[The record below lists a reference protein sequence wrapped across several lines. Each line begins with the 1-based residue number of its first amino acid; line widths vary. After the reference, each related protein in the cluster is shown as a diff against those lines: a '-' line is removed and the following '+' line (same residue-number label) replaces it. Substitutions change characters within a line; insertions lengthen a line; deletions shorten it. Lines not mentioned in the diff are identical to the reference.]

1 MSMKRYNFLL
11 AIVVIALAVSA
22 CVKDIDVPSGNGEDM
37 FEVAFNLEVEPV
49 TYTMTRA
56 ENINADETDE
66 FIDRID
72 MYEFDKAG
80 DMLRHEVWKDP
91 DGLELTTV
99 NPKSYDSNGNKHTWV
114 FVANLDEDS
123 AEYLA
128 GLNADEMG
136 EMPTGII
143 PLEAGNFRLHKPVM
157 CGCNYSNFTK
167 NETKTV
173 TLYRYLTRIEI
184 SSITADFD
192 DDSLFDKDV
201 KINRIAIVNYPNAL
215 RLLDESA
222 ATVYG
227 NYQDVLGTG
236 FTIVIGKPAFG
247 NLMEINNDCNDW
259 ELNSSYF
266 EDDKGILEL
275 SEFGGKGKL
284 GYQYDYII
292 NNNRL
297 APKGELIIDATGDQ
311 LIASAHIFGTDEG
324 ILCSSTNSAITHRF
338 DVNKVFYTVP
348 VRRQVAS
355 QLYGDIKYQDDL
367 QKLVIEVEIDGTNYF
382 YIISLDNLIAG
393 MIYKV
398 GNINLKSIGS
408 EYSNKYE
415 KLADPLVSASTSMS
429 GVADWSE
436 TELSDMNVGYTV
448 DGYDIYGYE

>member
-11 AIVVIALAVSA
+11 AIVAIALAVSA
-22 CVKDIDVPSGNGEDM
+22 CVKDIDVPSGNGEDL

-49 TYTMTRA
+49 TYTMTKA

-91 DGLELTTV
+91 DGLDLTTV

-128 GLNADEMG
+128 GLNADEIG

-167 NETKTV
+167 NETKTA

-192 DDSLFDKDV
+192 DESLFDKDI

-215 RLLDESA
+215 RLLDKSA
-222 ATVYG
+222 TKVNG

-236 FTIVIGKPAFG
+236 YTKFIDPALG
-247 NLMEINNDCNDW
+247 NLLKMNNDCNNW
-259 ELNSSYF
+259 EMNSSYF
-266 EDDKGILEL
+266 DDDEGILDL
-275 SEFGGKGKL
+275 TEFGGKGKL
-284 GYQYDYII
+284 SYQYDYII

-297 APKGELIIDATGDQ
+297 APKGELIIDAAGDQ
-311 LIASAHIFGTDEG
+311 LTASLHEFSENEG
-324 ILCSSTNSAITHRF
+324 VLCSSSIAGLNHSLE
-338 DVNKVFYTVP
+338 VNKVFYTVP
-348 VRRQVAS
+348 VARNS
-355 QLYGDIKYQDDL
+355 HSNLFGDIKYQDDT
-367 QKLVIEVEIDGTNYF
+367 QKLVIEVTIDDIPYF
-382 YIISLDNLIAG
+382 YIISLYELNAG
-393 MIYKV
+393 MIYKI

-415 KLADPLVSASTSMS
+415 QKYEVKGAVTEI
-429 GVADWSE
+429 ADWSE
-436 TELSDMNVGYTV
+436 TELAEMNVGYTV

>member
-1 MSMKRYNFLL
+1 MSMKRYNYLL
-11 AIVVIALAVSA
+11 AIVAIALAVSA
-22 CVKDIDVPSGNGEDM
+22 CVKDIDVSSGNSEEL
-37 FEVAFNLEVEPV
+37 FEVGFNLRVEPV
-49 TYTMTRA
+49 AYTMTKA
-56 ENINADETDE
+56 ENINADEPDD

-91 DGLELTTV
+91 GGLDLTTV

-128 GLNADEMG
+128 GLNADEIG

-192 DDSLFDKDV
+192 DESLFDKDV

-215 RLLDESA
+215 RLLDKSA
-222 ATVYG
+222 TKVNG

-236 FTIVIGKPAFG
+236 YTKFIDPALG
-247 NLMEINNDCNDW
+247 NLLKMNNDCNNW
-259 ELNSSYF
+259 EMNSSYF
-266 EDDKGILEL
+266 DDDEGILDL
-275 SEFGGKGKL
+275 TEFGGKGKL
-284 GYQYDYII
+284 SYQYDYII

-297 APKGELIIDATGDQ
+297 APKGELIIDAAGDQ
-311 LIASAHIFGTDEG
+311 LTASLHEFSENEGVLSSSSIAGLNHSLE
-324 ILCSSTNSAITHRF
+324 
-338 DVNKVFYTVP
+338 VNKVFYTVP
-348 VRRQVAS
+348 VARNS
-355 QLYGDIKYQDDL
+355 HSNLFGDIKYQDDT
-367 QKLVIEVEIDGTNYF
+367 QKLVIEVTIDDIPYF
-382 YIISLDNLIAG
+382 YIISLYELNAG
-393 MIYKV
+393 MIYKI

-415 KLADPLVSASTSMS
+415 QKYEVKGAVTEI
-429 GVADWSE
+429 ADWSE
-436 TELSDMNVGYTV
+436 TELAEMNVGYTV
-448 DGYDIYGYE
+448 DGYDIYGYA

>member
-1 MSMKRYNFLL
+1 MSMKRYSFLL
-11 AIVVIALAVSA
+11 AIAAIALAVSA
-22 CVKDIDVPSGNGEDM
+22 CVKDIDLSSGNSQEL
-37 FEVAFNLEVEPV
+37 FEVGFNLCVEPV

-56 ENINADETDE
+56 EEINADETDD

-91 DGLELTTV
+91 DGLDLTTV

-128 GLNADEMG
+128 GLNADEIG

-192 DDSLFDKDV
+192 DESLFDKDV

-215 RLLDESA
+215 RLLDKSA
-222 ATVYG
+222 TKVNG

-236 FTIVIGKPAFG
+236 YTKFTDPALG
-247 NLMEINNDCNDW
+247 NLLKMNNDCNNW
-259 ELNSSYF
+259 EMNSSYF
-266 EDDKGILEL
+266 DDDEGILDL
-275 SEFGGKGKL
+275 TEFGGKGKL
-284 GYQYDYII
+284 SYQYDYII

-297 APKGELIIDATGDQ
+297 APKGELIIDAEDDQ
-311 LIASAHIFGTDEG
+311 LTASVHEFSENEG
-324 ILCSSTNSAITHRF
+324 VLCSSSIAGLNHSLE
-338 DVNKVFYTVP
+338 VNKVFYTVP
-348 VRRQVAS
+348 VARNS
-355 QLYGDIKYQDDL
+355 HSNLFGDIKYQDDT
-367 QKLVIEVEIDGTNYF
+367 QKLVIEVTIDDIPYF
-382 YIISLDNLIAG
+382 YIISLYELNAG
-393 MIYKV
+393 MIYKI

-415 KLADPLVSASTSMS
+415 QKYEVKGAVTEI
-429 GVADWSE
+429 ADWSE
-436 TELSDMNVGYTV
+436 TELAEMNIGYTV

>member
-1 MSMKRYNFLL
+1 MKRYSFLL
-11 AIVVIALAVSA
+11 AIAAIALAVSA
-22 CVKDIDVPSGNGEDM
+22 CVKDIDLSSGNSQEL
-37 FEVAFNLEVEPV
+37 FEVGFNLCVEPV

-56 ENINADETDE
+56 EDINADETDD

-91 DGLELTTV
+91 DGLDLTTI

-128 GLNADEMG
+128 GLNADEIG

-192 DDSLFDKDV
+192 DESLFDKDV

-215 RLLDESA
+215 RLLDKSA
-222 ATVYG
+222 TKVNG

-236 FTIVIGKPAFG
+236 YTKFTDPALG
-247 NLMEINNDCNDW
+247 NLLKMNNDCNNW
-259 ELNSSYF
+259 EMNSSYF
-266 EDDKGILEL
+266 DDDEGILDL
-275 SEFGGKGKL
+275 TEFGGKGKL
-284 GYQYDYII
+284 SYQYDYII

-297 APKGELIIDATGDQ
+297 APKGELIIDAEDDQ
-311 LIASAHIFGTDEG
+311 LTASVHEFSENEG
-324 ILCSSTNSAITHRF
+324 VLCSSSIAGLNHSLE
-338 DVNKVFYTVP
+338 VNKVFYTVP
-348 VRRQVAS
+348 VARNS
-355 QLYGDIKYQDDL
+355 HSNLFGDIKYQDDT
-367 QKLVIEVEIDGTNYF
+367 QKLVIEVTIDDIPYF
-382 YIISLDNLIAG
+382 YIISLYELNAG
-393 MIYKV
+393 MIYKI
-398 GNINLKSIGS
+398 GNINLKSVGS

-415 KLADPLVSASTSMS
+415 QKYEVKGAVTEI
-429 GVADWSE
+429 ADWSE
-436 TELSDMNVGYTV
+436 TELAEMNVGYTV
-448 DGYDIYGYE
+448 DGYDI

>member
-11 AIVVIALAVSA
+11 AIVAIALAVSA

-66 FIDRID
+66 FIARID

-80 DMLRHEVWKDP
+80 DKLRHEVWKDP
-91 DGLELTTV
+91 DGLDLTTV

-128 GLNADEMG
+128 GLNADEIG

-192 DDSLFDKDV
+192 DESLFDKDV
-201 KINRIAIVNYPNAL
+201 KLKRIAIINYPNAL

-222 ATVYG
+222 TKVNG

-236 FTIVIGKPAFG
+236 YTKFIDPALG
-247 NLMEINNDCNDW
+247 NLLKMNNDCNNW
-259 ELNSSYF
+259 EMNSSYF
-266 EDDKGILEL
+266 DDDEGILDL
-275 SEFGGKGKL
+275 TEFGGKGKL
-284 GYQYDYII
+284 SYQYDYII
-292 NNNRL
+292 NYNRL
-297 APKGELIIDATGDQ
+297 APKGELIIDAAGDQ
-311 LIASAHIFGTDEG
+311 LTASLHEFSENEG
-324 ILCSSTNSAITHRF
+324 VLCSSSIAGLNHSLE
-338 DVNKVFYTVP
+338 VNKVFYTVP
-348 VRRQVAS
+348 VARNS
-355 QLYGDIKYQDDL
+355 HSNLFGDIKYQDDT
-367 QKLVIEVEIDGTNYF
+367 QKLVIEVTIDDIPYF
-382 YIISLDNLIAG
+382 YIISLYELNAG
-393 MIYKV
+393 MIYKI

-415 KLADPLVSASTSMS
+415 QKYEVKGAVTEI
-429 GVADWSE
+429 ADWSE
-436 TELSDMNVGYTV
+436 TELAEMNVGYTV

>member
-1 MSMKRYNFLL
+1 MSMKRYNYLL
-11 AIVVIALAVSA
+11 AIVAIALAVSA

-91 DGLELTTV
+91 DGLDLTTV

-128 GLNADEMG
+128 GLNADEIG

-192 DDSLFDKDV
+192 DESLFDKDI

-215 RLLDESA
+215 RLLDKSA
-222 ATVYG
+222 TKVNG

-236 FTIVIGKPAFG
+236 YTKFIDPALG
-247 NLMEINNDCNDW
+247 NLLKMNNDCNNW
-259 ELNSSYF
+259 EMNSSYF
-266 EDDKGILEL
+266 DDDEGILDL
-275 SEFGGKGKL
+275 TEFGGKGKL
-284 GYQYDYII
+284 SYQYDYII

-297 APKGELIIDATGDQ
+297 APKGELIIDAAGDQ
-311 LIASAHIFGTDEG
+311 LTASLHEFSENEG
-324 ILCSSTNSAITHRF
+324 VLCSSSIAGLNHSLE
-338 DVNKVFYTVP
+338 VNKVFYTVP
-348 VRRQVAS
+348 VARNS
-355 QLYGDIKYQDDL
+355 HSNLFGDIKYQDDT
-367 QKLVIEVEIDGTNYF
+367 QKLVIEVTIDDIPYF
-382 YIISLDNLIAG
+382 YIISLYELNAG
-393 MIYKV
+393 MIYKI

-415 KLADPLVSASTSMS
+415 QKYEVKGAVTEI
-429 GVADWSE
+429 ADWSE
-436 TELSDMNVGYTV
+436 TELAEMNVGYTV

>member
-1 MSMKRYNFLL
+1 MKRYSFLL
-11 AIVVIALAVSA
+11 AIAAIALAVSA
-22 CVKDIDVPSGNGEDM
+22 CVKDIDLSSGNSQEL
-37 FEVAFNLEVEPV
+37 FEVGFNLCVEPV

-56 ENINADETDE
+56 EDINADETDD

-91 DGLELTTV
+91 DGLDLTTV

-128 GLNADEMG
+128 GLNADEIG

-192 DDSLFDKDV
+192 DESLFDKDV

-215 RLLDESA
+215 RLLDKSA
-222 ATVYG
+222 TKVNG

-236 FTIVIGKPAFG
+236 YTKFTDPALG
-247 NLMEINNDCNDW
+247 NLLKMNNDCNNW
-259 ELNSSYF
+259 EMNSSYF
-266 EDDKGILEL
+266 DDDEGILDL
-275 SEFGGKGKL
+275 TEFGGKGKL
-284 GYQYDYII
+284 SYQYDYII

-297 APKGELIIDATGDQ
+297 APKGELIIDAEDDQ
-311 LIASAHIFGTDEG
+311 LTASVHEFSENEG
-324 ILCSSTNSAITHRF
+324 VLCSSSIAGLNHSLE
-338 DVNKVFYTVP
+338 VNKVFYTVP
-348 VRRQVAS
+348 VARNS
-355 QLYGDIKYQDDL
+355 HSNLFGDIKYQDDT
-367 QKLVIEVEIDGTNYF
+367 QKLVIEVTIDDIPYF
-382 YIISLDNLIAG
+382 YIISLYELNAG
-393 MIYKV
+393 MIYKI

-415 KLADPLVSASTSMS
+415 QKYEVKGAVTEI
-429 GVADWSE
+429 ADWSE
-436 TELSDMNVGYTV
+436 TELAKMNVGYTV

>member
-1 MSMKRYNFLL
+1 MSMKRYNYLL
-11 AIVVIALAVSA
+11 AIVAIALAVSA
-22 CVKDIDVPSGNGEDM
+22 CVKDIDVSSGNGEDM

-91 DGLELTTV
+91 DGLDLTTV

-128 GLNADEMG
+128 GLNADEIG

-192 DDSLFDKDV
+192 DESLFDKDV
-201 KINRIAIVNYPNAL
+201 KINRIAIINYPNAL

-222 ATVYG
+222 TTVNG

-236 FTIVIGKPAFG
+236 YTKFIDPALG
-247 NLMEINNDCNDW
+247 NLLKMNNDCNNW
-259 ELNSSYF
+259 EMNSSYF
-266 EDDKGILEL
+266 DDDEGILDL
-275 SEFGGKGKL
+275 TEFGGKGKL
-284 GYQYDYII
+284 SYQYDYII

-297 APKGELIIDATGDQ
+297 APKGELIIDAAGDQ
-311 LIASAHIFGTDEG
+311 LTASLHEFSENEGVLSSSSIAGLNHSLE
-324 ILCSSTNSAITHRF
+324 
-338 DVNKVFYTVP
+338 VNKVFYTVP
-348 VRRQVAS
+348 VARNS
-355 QLYGDIKYQDDL
+355 HSNLFGDIKYQDDT
-367 QKLVIEVEIDGTNYF
+367 QKLVIEVTIDDIPYF
-382 YIISLDNLIAG
+382 YIISLYELNAG
-393 MIYKV
+393 MIYKI

-415 KLADPLVSASTSMS
+415 QKYEVKGAVTEI
-429 GVADWSE
+429 ADWSE
-436 TELSDMNVGYTV
+436 TELAEMNVGYTV

>member
-1 MSMKRYNFLL
+1 MSMKRYNYLL
-11 AIVVIALAVSA
+11 AIVAIALAVSA
-22 CVKDIDVPSGNGEDM
+22 CVKDIDVSSGNSEEL
-37 FEVAFNLEVEPV
+37 FEVGFNLRVEPV
-49 TYTMTRA
+49 AYTMTKA
-56 ENINADETDE
+56 ENINADEPDD

-91 DGLELTTV
+91 GGLDLTTV

-128 GLNADEMG
+128 GLNADEIG

-192 DDSLFDKDV
+192 DESLFDKDV

-215 RLLDESA
+215 RLLDKSA
-222 ATVYG
+222 TKVNG

-236 FTIVIGKPAFG
+236 YTKFIDPALG
-247 NLMEINNDCNDW
+247 NLLKMNNDCNNW
-259 ELNSSYF
+259 EMNSSYF
-266 EDDKGILEL
+266 DDDEGILDL
-275 SEFGGKGKL
+275 TEFGGKGKL
-284 GYQYDYII
+284 SYQYDYII

-297 APKGELIIDATGDQ
+297 APKGELIIDAAGDQ
-311 LIASAHIFGTDEG
+311 LTASLHEFSENEGVLSSSSIAGLNHSLE
-324 ILCSSTNSAITHRF
+324 
-338 DVNKVFYTVP
+338 VNKVFYTVP
-348 VRRQVAS
+348 VARNS
-355 QLYGDIKYQDDL
+355 HSNLFGDIKYQDDT
-367 QKLVIEVEIDGTNYF
+367 QKLVIEVTIDDIPYF
-382 YIISLDNLIAG
+382 YIISLYELNAG
-393 MIYKV
+393 MIYKI

-415 KLADPLVSASTSMS
+415 QKYEVKGAVTEI
-429 GVADWSE
+429 ADWSE
-436 TELSDMNVGYTV
+436 TELAEMNVGYTV

>member
-1 MSMKRYNFLL
+1 MSMKRYSFLL
-11 AIVVIALAVSA
+11 AIAAIALAVSA
-22 CVKDIDVPSGNGEDM
+22 CVKDIDLSSGNSQEL
-37 FEVAFNLEVEPV
+37 FEVGFNLCVEPV

-56 ENINADETDE
+56 EDINADETDD

-91 DGLELTTV
+91 DGLDLTTV

-128 GLNADEMG
+128 GLNADEIG

-192 DDSLFDKDV
+192 DESLFDKDV

-215 RLLDESA
+215 RLLDKSA
-222 ATVYG
+222 TKVNG

-236 FTIVIGKPAFG
+236 YTKFTDPALG
-247 NLMEINNDCNDW
+247 NLLKMNNDCNNW
-259 ELNSSYF
+259 EMNSSYF
-266 EDDKGILEL
+266 DDDEGILDL
-275 SEFGGKGKL
+275 TEFGGKGKL
-284 GYQYDYII
+284 SYQYDYII

-297 APKGELIIDATGDQ
+297 APKGELIIDAEDDQ
-311 LIASAHIFGTDEG
+311 LTASVHEFSENEG
-324 ILCSSTNSAITHRF
+324 VLCSSSIAGLNHSLE
-338 DVNKVFYTVP
+338 VNKVFYTVP
-348 VRRQVAS
+348 VARNS
-355 QLYGDIKYQDDL
+355 HSNLFGDIKYQDDT
-367 QKLVIEVEIDGTNYF
+367 QKLVIEVTIDDIPYF
-382 YIISLDNLIAG
+382 YIISLYELNAG
-393 MIYKV
+393 MIYKI
-398 GNINLKSIGS
+398 GNINLKSIGA

-415 KLADPLVSASTSMS
+415 QKIEVKGAVTEI
-429 GVADWSE
+429 ADWSE
-436 TELSDMNVGYTV
+436 TELAEMNVGYTV

>member
-1 MSMKRYNFLL
+1 MKRYSFLL
-11 AIVVIALAVSA
+11 AIAAIALAISA
-22 CVKDIDVPSGNGEDM
+22 CVKDIDLSSGNSQEL
-37 FEVAFNLEVEPV
+37 FEVGFNLRVEPV
-49 TYTMTRA
+49 AYTMTKA
-56 ENINADETDE
+56 ENINDDEPDD

-91 DGLELTTV
+91 DGLDLTTV

-128 GLNADEMG
+128 GLNADEIG

-192 DDSLFDKDV
+192 DESLFDKDV
-201 KINRIAIVNYPNAL
+201 KINRISIVNYPNAL
-215 RLLDESA
+215 RLLDKSA
-222 ATVYG
+222 TKVNG

-236 FTIVIGKPAFG
+236 YTKFIDPALG
-247 NLMEINNDCNDW
+247 NLLKMNNDCNNW
-259 ELNSSYF
+259 EMNSSYF
-266 EDDKGILEL
+266 DDDEGILDL
-275 SEFGGKGKL
+275 TEFGGKGKL
-284 GYQYDYII
+284 SYQYDYII

-297 APKGELIIDATGDQ
+297 APKGELIIDAAGDQ
-311 LIASAHIFGTDEG
+311 LTASLHEFSENEG
-324 ILCSSTNSAITHRF
+324 VLCSSSIAGLNHSLE
-338 DVNKVFYTVP
+338 VNKVFYTVP
-348 VRRQVAS
+348 VARNS
-355 QLYGDIKYQDDL
+355 HSNLFGDIKYQDDT
-367 QKLVIEVEIDGTNYF
+367 QKLVIEVTIDDIPYF
-382 YIISLDNLIAG
+382 YIISLYELNAG
-393 MIYKV
+393 MIYKI

-415 KLADPLVSASTSMS
+415 QKYEVKGAVTEI
-429 GVADWSE
+429 ADWSE
-436 TELSDMNVGYTV
+436 TELAEMNVGYTV

>member
-1 MSMKRYNFLL
+1 MSMKRYSFLL
-11 AIVVIALAVSA
+11 AIAAIALAVSA
-22 CVKDIDVPSGNGEDM
+22 CVKDIDLSSGNSQEL
-37 FEVAFNLEVEPV
+37 FEVGFNLCVEPV

-56 ENINADETDE
+56 EDINADETDD

-80 DMLRHEVWKDP
+80 DMLRHDVWKDP
-91 DGLELTTV
+91 DGLDLTTV

-128 GLNADEMG
+128 GLNADEIG

-192 DDSLFDKDV
+192 DESLFDKDV

-215 RLLDESA
+215 RLLDKSA
-222 ATVYG
+222 TKVNG

-236 FTIVIGKPAFG
+236 YTKFTDPALG
-247 NLMEINNDCNDW
+247 NLLKMNNDCNNW
-259 ELNSSYF
+259 EMNSSYF
-266 EDDKGILEL
+266 DDDEGILDL
-275 SEFGGKGKL
+275 TEFGGKGKL
-284 GYQYDYII
+284 SYQYDYII

-297 APKGELIIDATGDQ
+297 APKGELIIDAEDDQ
-311 LIASAHIFGTDEG
+311 LTASVHEFSENEG
-324 ILCSSTNSAITHRF
+324 VLCSSSIAGLNHSLE
-338 DVNKVFYTVP
+338 VNKVFYTVP
-348 VRRQVAS
+348 VARNS
-355 QLYGDIKYQDDL
+355 HSNLFGDIKYQDDT
-367 QKLVIEVEIDGTNYF
+367 QKLVIEVTIDDIPYF
-382 YIISLDNLIAG
+382 YIISLYELNAG
-393 MIYKV
+393 MIYKI

-415 KLADPLVSASTSMS
+415 QKYEVKGAVTEI
-429 GVADWSE
+429 ADWSE
-436 TELSDMNVGYTV
+436 TELAKMNVGYTV

>member
-1 MSMKRYNFLL
+1 MSMKRYNYLL
-11 AIVVIALAVSA
+11 AIVAIALAVSA

-49 TYTMTRA
+49 TYSMTRA
-56 ENINADETDE
+56 ENINTDETDE

-91 DGLELTTV
+91 DGLDLTTV

-128 GLNADEMG
+128 GLNADEIG

-192 DDSLFDKDV
+192 DESLFDKDI

-215 RLLDESA
+215 RLLDKSA
-222 ATVYG
+222 TKVNG

-236 FTIVIGKPAFG
+236 YTKFIDPALG
-247 NLMEINNDCNDW
+247 NLLKMNNDCNNW
-259 ELNSSYF
+259 EMNSSYF
-266 EDDKGILEL
+266 DDDEGILDL
-275 SEFGGKGKL
+275 TEFGGKGKL
-284 GYQYDYII
+284 SYQYDYII

-297 APKGELIIDATGDQ
+297 APKGELIIDAAGDQ
-311 LIASAHIFGTDEG
+311 LTASLHEFSENEG
-324 ILCSSTNSAITHRF
+324 VLCSSSIAGLNHSLE
-338 DVNKVFYTVP
+338 VNKVFYTVP
-348 VRRQVAS
+348 VARNS
-355 QLYGDIKYQDDL
+355 HSNLFGDIKYQDDT
-367 QKLVIEVEIDGTNYF
+367 QKLVIEVTIDDIPYF
-382 YIISLDNLIAG
+382 YIISLYELNAG
-393 MIYKV
+393 MIYKI

-415 KLADPLVSASTSMS
+415 QKYEVKGAVTEI
-429 GVADWSE
+429 ADWSE
-436 TELSDMNVGYTV
+436 TELAEMNVGYTV
-448 DGYDIYGYE
+448 DGYDISGYE

>member
-1 MSMKRYNFLL
+1 MKRYSFLL
-11 AIVVIALAVSA
+11 AIAAIALAVSA
-22 CVKDIDVPSGNGEDM
+22 CVKDIDLSSGNSQEL
-37 FEVAFNLEVEPV
+37 FEVGFNLCVEPV

-56 ENINADETDE
+56 EEINADETDD

-91 DGLELTTV
+91 DGLDLTTV

-128 GLNADEMG
+128 GLNADEIG

-192 DDSLFDKDV
+192 DESLFDKDV

-215 RLLDESA
+215 RLLDKSA
-222 ATVYG
+222 TKVNG

-236 FTIVIGKPAFG
+236 YTKFTDPALG
-247 NLMEINNDCNDW
+247 NLLKMNNDCNNW
-259 ELNSSYF
+259 EMNSSYF
-266 EDDKGILEL
+266 DDDEGILDL
-275 SEFGGKGKL
+275 TEFGGKGKL
-284 GYQYDYII
+284 SYQYDYII

-297 APKGELIIDATGDQ
+297 APKGELIIDAEDDQ
-311 LIASAHIFGTDEG
+311 LTASVHEFSENEG
-324 ILCSSTNSAITHRF
+324 VLCSSSIAGLNHSLE
-338 DVNKVFYTVP
+338 VNKVFYTVP
-348 VRRQVAS
+348 VARNS
-355 QLYGDIKYQDDL
+355 HSNLFGDIKYQDDT
-367 QKLVIEVEIDGTNYF
+367 QKLVIEVTIDDIPYF
-382 YIISLDNLIAG
+382 YIISLYELNAG
-393 MIYKV
+393 MIYKI

-415 KLADPLVSASTSMS
+415 QKYEVKGAVTEI
-429 GVADWSE
+429 ADWSE
-436 TELSDMNVGYTV
+436 TELAEMNIGYTV

>member
-1 MSMKRYNFLL
+1 MKRYSFLL
-11 AIVVIALAVSA
+11 AIAAIALAVSA
-22 CVKDIDVPSGNGEDM
+22 CVKDIDLSSGNSQEL
-37 FEVAFNLEVEPV
+37 FEVGFNLCVEPV

-56 ENINADETDE
+56 EDINADETDD

-80 DMLRHEVWKDP
+80 DMLRHDVWKDP
-91 DGLELTTV
+91 DGLDLTTV

-128 GLNADEMG
+128 GLNADEIG

-192 DDSLFDKDV
+192 DESLFDKDV

-215 RLLDESA
+215 RLLDKSA
-222 ATVYG
+222 TKVNG

-236 FTIVIGKPAFG
+236 YTKFTDPALG
-247 NLMEINNDCNDW
+247 NLLKMNNDCNNW
-259 ELNSSYF
+259 EMNSSYF
-266 EDDKGILEL
+266 DDDEGILDL
-275 SEFGGKGKL
+275 TEFGGKGKL
-284 GYQYDYII
+284 SYQYDYII

-297 APKGELIIDATGDQ
+297 APKGELIIDAEDDQ
-311 LIASAHIFGTDEG
+311 LTASVHEFSENEG
-324 ILCSSTNSAITHRF
+324 VLCSSSIAGLNHSLE
-338 DVNKVFYTVP
+338 VNKVFYTVP
-348 VRRQVAS
+348 VARNS
-355 QLYGDIKYQDDL
+355 HSNLFGDIKYQDDT
-367 QKLVIEVEIDGTNYF
+367 QKLVIEVTIDDIPYF
-382 YIISLDNLIAG
+382 YIISLYELNAG
-393 MIYKV
+393 MIYKI

-415 KLADPLVSASTSMS
+415 QKYEVKGAVTEI
-429 GVADWSE
+429 ADWSE
-436 TELSDMNVGYTV
+436 TELAKMNVGYTV

>member
-1 MSMKRYNFLL
+1 MRRCVLLL
-11 AIVVIALAVSA
+11 AIAAIALAVSA
-22 CVKDIDVPSGNGEDM
+22 CVKDIDVPSGNSEEL
-37 FEVAFNLEVEPV
+37 FEVGFNLRVEPV

-72 MYEFDKAG
+72 MYEYDKAG
-80 DMLRHEVWKDP
+80 GLLRHEVWKDP
-91 DGLELTTV
+91 DGLDLTTV
-99 NPKSYDSNGNKHTWV
+99 NPKSYDSSYNKHIWV

-128 GLNADEMG
+128 GLDADEIG

-192 DDSLFDKDV
+192 DEALFDKDV
-201 KINRIAIVNYPNAL
+201 KVNRIAIINYPNAL

-222 ATVYG
+222 KNVYG

-236 FTIVIGKPAFG
+236 YTKFTDPALG
-247 NLMEINNDCNDW
+247 NLLEMNNDCNYW
-259 ELNSSYF
+259 EMPSSYF
-266 EDDKGILEL
+266 DDDEGILDL
-275 SEFGGKGKL
+275 TEFGGKGKL
-284 GYQYDYII
+284 SYKYDYII

-297 APKGELIIDATGDQ
+297 APKGEMIIDATGDQ
-311 LIASAHIFGTDEG
+311 LTASTHVFGSDEG
-324 ILCSSTNSAITHRF
+324 ILCSSLNANQSHR
-338 DVNKVFYTVP
+338 VNVDKVFYTVP
-348 VRRQVAS
+348 VSRYVRS
-355 QLYGDIKYQDDL
+355 DLYGDIKNQDDT
-367 QKLVIEVEIDGTNYF
+367 QKLVIEVDIDGFPYF
-382 YIISLDNLIAG
+382 YIISLYELNAG

-415 KLADPLVSASTSMS
+415 QKYEVKGAVTEI
-429 GVADWSE
+429 VDWSE
-436 TELSDMNVGYTV
+436 TELAEMNVGYTV
-448 DGYDIYGYE
+448 DRYDIYGYE

>member
-1 MSMKRYNFLL
+1 MSMKRYNYLL
-11 AIVVIALAVSA
+11 AIVAIALAVSA

-66 FIDRID
+66 FIARID

-80 DMLRHEVWKDP
+80 DKLRHEVWKDP
-91 DGLELTTV
+91 DGLDLTTV

-128 GLNADEMG
+128 GLNADEIG

-192 DDSLFDKDV
+192 DESLFDKDV
-201 KINRIAIVNYPNAL
+201 KLKRIAIINYPNAL

-222 ATVYG
+222 TKVNG

-236 FTIVIGKPAFG
+236 YTKFIDPALG
-247 NLMEINNDCNDW
+247 NLLKMNNDCNNW
-259 ELNSSYF
+259 EMNSSYF
-266 EDDKGILEL
+266 DDDEGILDL
-275 SEFGGKGKL
+275 TEFGGKGKL
-284 GYQYDYII
+284 SYQYDYII

-297 APKGELIIDATGDQ
+297 APKGELIIDAAGDQ
-311 LIASAHIFGTDEG
+311 LTASLHEFSENEG
-324 ILCSSTNSAITHRF
+324 VLCSSSIAGLNHSLE
-338 DVNKVFYTVP
+338 VNKVFYTVP
-348 VRRQVAS
+348 VARNS
-355 QLYGDIKYQDDL
+355 HSNLFGDIKYQDDT
-367 QKLVIEVEIDGTNYF
+367 QKLVIEVTIDDIPYF
-382 YIISLDNLIAG
+382 YIISLYELNAG
-393 MIYKV
+393 MIYKI

-415 KLADPLVSASTSMS
+415 QKYEVKGAVTEI
-429 GVADWSE
+429 ADWSE
-436 TELSDMNVGYTV
+436 TELAEMNVGYTV

>member
-11 AIVVIALAVSA
+11 AIVAIALAVSA
-22 CVKDIDVPSGNGEDM
+22 CVKDIDVPSGNGEDL

-49 TYTMTRA
+49 TYTMTKA

-91 DGLELTTV
+91 DGLDLTTV
-99 NPKSYDSNGNKHTWV
+99 NPKSYDSNGNKHIWV

-128 GLNADEMG
+128 GLNADEIG

-167 NETKTV
+167 NETKAV

-192 DDSLFDKDV
+192 DESLFDKDV

-215 RLLDESA
+215 RLLDKSA
-222 ATVYG
+222 TKVNG

-236 FTIVIGKPAFG
+236 YTKFTDPALG
-247 NLMEINNDCNDW
+247 NLLKMNNDCNNW
-259 ELNSSYF
+259 EMNSSYF
-266 EDDKGILEL
+266 DDDEGILDL
-275 SEFGGKGKL
+275 TEFGGKGKL
-284 GYQYDYII
+284 SYQYDYII

-297 APKGELIIDATGDQ
+297 APKGELIIDAAGDQ
-311 LIASAHIFGTDEG
+311 LTASLHEFSENEG
-324 ILCSSTNSAITHRF
+324 VLCSSSIAGLNHSLE
-338 DVNKVFYTVP
+338 VNKVFYTVP
-348 VRRQVAS
+348 VARNS
-355 QLYGDIKYQDDL
+355 HSNLFGDIKYQDDT
-367 QKLVIEVEIDGTNYF
+367 QKLVIEVTIDDIPYF
-382 YIISLDNLIAG
+382 YIISLYELNAG
-393 MIYKV
+393 MIYKI

-415 KLADPLVSASTSMS
+415 QKYEVKGAVTEI
-429 GVADWSE
+429 ADWSE
-436 TELSDMNVGYTV
+436 TELAEMNVGYTV

>member
-1 MSMKRYNFLL
+1 MSMKRYNYLL
-11 AIVVIALAVSA
+11 AIVAIALAVSA

-91 DGLELTTV
+91 DGLDLTTV

-128 GLNADEMG
+128 GLNADEIG

-192 DDSLFDKDV
+192 DESLFDKDI

-215 RLLDESA
+215 RLLDKSA
-222 ATVYG
+222 TKVNG

-236 FTIVIGKPAFG
+236 YTKFIDPALG
-247 NLMEINNDCNDW
+247 NLLKMNNDCNNW
-259 ELNSSYF
+259 EMNSSYF
-266 EDDKGILEL
+266 DDDEGILDL
-275 SEFGGKGKL
+275 TEFGGKGKL
-284 GYQYDYII
+284 SYQYDYII

-297 APKGELIIDATGDQ
+297 APKGELIIDAAGDQ
-311 LIASAHIFGTDEG
+311 LTASLHEFSENEG
-324 ILCSSTNSAITHRF
+324 VLCSSSIAGLNHSLE
-338 DVNKVFYTVP
+338 VNKVFYTVP
-348 VRRQVAS
+348 VARNS
-355 QLYGDIKYQDDL
+355 HSNLFGDIKYQDDT
-367 QKLVIEVEIDGTNYF
+367 QKLVIEVTIDDIPYF
-382 YIISLDNLIAG
+382 YIISLYELNAG
-393 MIYKV
+393 MIYKI

-415 KLADPLVSASTSMS
+415 QKYEVKGAVTEI
-429 GVADWSE
+429 ADWSK
-436 TELSDMNVGYTV
+436 TELAEMNVGYTV

>member
-1 MSMKRYNFLL
+1 
-11 AIVVIALAVSA
+11 
-22 CVKDIDVPSGNGEDM
+22 
-37 FEVAFNLEVEPV
+37 
-49 TYTMTRA
+49 
-56 ENINADETDE
+56 
-66 FIDRID
+66 

-91 DGLELTTV
+91 GGLDLTTV

-128 GLNADEMG
+128 GLNADEIG

-192 DDSLFDKDV
+192 DESLFDKDV

-215 RLLDESA
+215 RLLDKSA
-222 ATVYG
+222 TKVNG

-236 FTIVIGKPAFG
+236 YTKFIDPALG
-247 NLMEINNDCNDW
+247 NLLKMNNDCNNW
-259 ELNSSYF
+259 EMNSSYF
-266 EDDKGILEL
+266 DDDEGILDL
-275 SEFGGKGKL
+275 TEFGGKGKL
-284 GYQYDYII
+284 SYQYDYII

-297 APKGELIIDATGDQ
+297 APKGELIIDAAGDQ
-311 LIASAHIFGTDEG
+311 LTASLHEFSENEGVLSSSSIAGLNHSLE
-324 ILCSSTNSAITHRF
+324 
-338 DVNKVFYTVP
+338 VNKVFYTVP
-348 VRRQVAS
+348 VARNS
-355 QLYGDIKYQDDL
+355 HSNLFGDIKYQDDT
-367 QKLVIEVEIDGTNYF
+367 QKLVIEVTIDDIPYF
-382 YIISLDNLIAG
+382 YIISLYELNAG

-398 GNINLKSIGS
+398 GNINLRSIGS

-415 KLADPLVSASTSMS
+415 QKYEVKGAVTEI
-429 GVADWSE
+429 ADWSE
-436 TELSDMNVGYTV
+436 TELAKMNVGYTV

>member
-11 AIVVIALAVSA
+11 AIVAIALAVSA

-66 FIDRID
+66 FIARID

-80 DMLRHEVWKDP
+80 DKLRHEVWKDP
-91 DGLELTTV
+91 DGLDLTTV

-128 GLNADEMG
+128 GLNADEIG

-192 DDSLFDKDV
+192 DESLFDKDV
-201 KINRIAIVNYPNAL
+201 KLKRIAIINYPNAL

-222 ATVYG
+222 TKVNG

-236 FTIVIGKPAFG
+236 YTKFIDPALG
-247 NLMEINNDCNDW
+247 NLLKMNNDCNNW
-259 ELNSSYF
+259 EMNSSYF
-266 EDDKGILEL
+266 DDDEGILDL
-275 SEFGGKGKL
+275 TEFGGKGKL
-284 GYQYDYII
+284 SYQYDYII

-297 APKGELIIDATGDQ
+297 APKGELIIDAAGDQ
-311 LIASAHIFGTDEG
+311 LTASLHEFSENEG
-324 ILCSSTNSAITHRF
+324 VLCSSSIAGLNHSLE
-338 DVNKVFYTVP
+338 VNKVFYTVP
-348 VRRQVAS
+348 VARNS
-355 QLYGDIKYQDDL
+355 HSNLFGDIKYQDDT
-367 QKLVIEVEIDGTNYF
+367 QKLVIEVTIDDIPYF
-382 YIISLDNLIAG
+382 YIISLYELNAG
-393 MIYKV
+393 MIYKI

-415 KLADPLVSASTSMS
+415 QKYEVKGAVTEI
-429 GVADWSE
+429 ADWSE
-436 TELSDMNVGYTV
+436 TELAEMNVGYTV

>member
-1 MSMKRYNFLL
+1 MKSYRFIWVI
-11 AIVVIALAVSA
+11 ATIALAVSA
-22 CVKDIDVPSGNGEDM
+22 CVKDLAIPSKNSEEL
-37 FEVAFNLEVEPV
+37 FEVGFNLRIEPV
-49 TYTMTRA
+49 TYTMTKA
-56 ENINADETDE
+56 ENINADELDD

-72 MYEFDKAG
+72 MYEYNKAG
-80 DMLRHEVWKDP
+80 VLFRHEVWKDS
-91 DGLELTTV
+91 DGLDISTV
-99 NPKSYDSNGNKHTWV
+99 NPKSYDSSNNKHTWV
-114 FVANLDEDS
+114 FVANLDDDS
-123 AEYLA
+123 AKYLA
-128 GLNADEMG
+128 RLNADEIG

-143 PLEAGNFRLHKPVM
+143 PLEAGNFILHKPLM

-167 NETKTV
+167 DETKTV

-192 DDSLFDKDV
+192 DESLFDKDV
-201 KINRIAIVNYPNAL
+201 KLKRIAIINYPNAL

-222 ATVYG
+222 TTVYG
-227 NYQDVLGTG
+227 NYQDVLGVG

-247 NLMEINNDCNDW
+247 NLKKIDNDCNNW
-259 ELNSSYF
+259 EFNSSYF
-266 EDDKGILEL
+266 DDSEGILDL

-284 GYQYDYII
+284 SSQYDYII

-297 APKGELIIDATGDQ
+297 APKGELIIDAAGDQ
-311 LIASAHIFGTDEG
+311 LTASAHVFGADEG
-324 ILCSSTNSAITHRF
+324 ILCSSTDGTLSHRF

-348 VRRQVAS
+348 VVRQVSS
-355 QLYGDIKYQDDL
+355 QLYGDVQYQDDL
-367 QKLVIEVEIDGTNYF
+367 QKLVIEVAIDGTNYF

-415 KLADPLVSASTSMS
+415 QKYEVRGAVTEIADC
-429 GVADWSE
+429 SE
-436 TELSDMNVGYTV
+436 SELDEMNVGYTV

>member
-1 MSMKRYNFLL
+1 MSMKRYNYLL
-11 AIVVIALAVSA
+11 AIVAIALAVSA

-91 DGLELTTV
+91 DGLDLTTV

-128 GLNADEMG
+128 GLNADEIG

-167 NETKTV
+167 NETKIA

-192 DDSLFDKDV
+192 DESLFDKDI

-215 RLLDESA
+215 RLLDKSA
-222 ATVYG
+222 TKVNG

-236 FTIVIGKPAFG
+236 YTKFIGPALG
-247 NLMEINNDCNDW
+247 NLLKMNNDCNNW
-259 ELNSSYF
+259 EMNSSYF
-266 EDDKGILEL
+266 DDDEGILDL
-275 SEFGGKGKL
+275 TEFGGKGKL
-284 GYQYDYII
+284 SYQYDYII

-297 APKGELIIDATGDQ
+297 APKGELIIDAAGDQ
-311 LIASAHIFGTDEG
+311 LTASLHEFSENEG
-324 ILCSSTNSAITHRF
+324 VLCSSSIAGLNHSLE
-338 DVNKVFYTVP
+338 VNKVFYTVP
-348 VRRQVAS
+348 VARNS
-355 QLYGDIKYQDDL
+355 HSNLFGDIKYQDDT
-367 QKLVIEVEIDGTNYF
+367 QKLVIEVTIDDIPYF
-382 YIISLDNLIAG
+382 YIISLYELNAG
-393 MIYKV
+393 MIYKI

-415 KLADPLVSASTSMS
+415 QKYEVKGAVTEI
-429 GVADWSE
+429 ADWSE
-436 TELSDMNVGYTV
+436 TELAEMNVGYTV

>member
-1 MSMKRYNFLL
+1 MSMKRYNYLL
-11 AIVVIALAVSA
+11 AIVAIALAVSA
-22 CVKDIDVPSGNGEDM
+22 CVKDIDVSSGNGEDM

-91 DGLELTTV
+91 DGLDLTTV

-128 GLNADEMG
+128 GLNADEIG

-192 DDSLFDKDV
+192 DESLFDKDV

-215 RLLDESA
+215 RLLDKSA
-222 ATVYG
+222 TKVNG

-236 FTIVIGKPAFG
+236 YTKFIDPALG
-247 NLMEINNDCNDW
+247 NLLKMNNDCNNW
-259 ELNSSYF
+259 EMNSSYF
-266 EDDKGILEL
+266 DDDEGILDL
-275 SEFGGKGKL
+275 TEFGGKGKL
-284 GYQYDYII
+284 SYQYDYII

-297 APKGELIIDATGDQ
+297 APKGELIIDAAGDQ
-311 LIASAHIFGTDEG
+311 LTASLHEFSENEG
-324 ILCSSTNSAITHRF
+324 VLCSSSIAGLNHSLE
-338 DVNKVFYTVP
+338 VNKVFYTVP
-348 VRRQVAS
+348 VARNS
-355 QLYGDIKYQDDL
+355 HSNLFGDIKYQDDT
-367 QKLVIEVEIDGTNYF
+367 QKLVIEVTIDDIPYF
-382 YIISLDNLIAG
+382 YIISLYELNAG
-393 MIYKV
+393 MIYKI

-415 KLADPLVSASTSMS
+415 QKYEVKGAVTEI
-429 GVADWSE
+429 ADWSE
-436 TELSDMNVGYTV
+436 TELAEMNVGYTV

>member
-1 MSMKRYNFLL
+1 MSMKRYSFLL
-11 AIVVIALAVSA
+11 AIAAIALAVSA
-22 CVKDIDVPSGNGEDM
+22 CVKDIDLSSGNSQEL
-37 FEVAFNLEVEPV
+37 FEVGFNLCVEPV

-56 ENINADETDE
+56 EDINADETDD

-91 DGLELTTV
+91 DGLDLTTV

-128 GLNADEMG
+128 GLNADEIG

-192 DDSLFDKDV
+192 DESLFDKDV

-215 RLLDESA
+215 RLLDKSA
-222 ATVYG
+222 TKVNG

-236 FTIVIGKPAFG
+236 YTKFTDPALG
-247 NLMEINNDCNDW
+247 NLLKMNNDCNNW
-259 ELNSSYF
+259 EMNSSYF
-266 EDDKGILEL
+266 DDDEGILDL
-275 SEFGGKGKL
+275 TEFGGKGKL
-284 GYQYDYII
+284 SYQYDYII

-297 APKGELIIDATGDQ
+297 APKGELIIDAEDDQ
-311 LIASAHIFGTDEG
+311 LTASVHEFSENEG
-324 ILCSSTNSAITHRF
+324 VLCSSSIAGLNHSLE
-338 DVNKVFYTVP
+338 VNKVFYTVP
-348 VRRQVAS
+348 VARNS
-355 QLYGDIKYQDDL
+355 HSNLFGDIKYQDDT
-367 QKLVIEVEIDGTNYF
+367 QKLVIEVTIDDIPYF
-382 YIISLDNLIAG
+382 YIISLYELNAG
-393 MIYKV
+393 MIYKI

-415 KLADPLVSASTSMS
+415 QKYEVKGAVTEI
-429 GVADWSE
+429 ADWSE
-436 TELSDMNVGYTV
+436 TELAKMNVGYTV

>member
-1 MSMKRYNFLL
+1 MSMKRYSFLL
-11 AIVVIALAVSA
+11 AIAAIALAVSA
-22 CVKDIDVPSGNGEDM
+22 CVKDIDVPSGNSEEL
-37 FEVAFNLEVEPV
+37 FEVGFNLRVEPV
-49 TYTMTRA
+49 AYTMTKA
-56 ENINADETDE
+56 ENINDDEPDD

-72 MYEFDKAG
+72 MYEYNKAG
-80 DMLRHEVWKDP
+80 DLLRHDVWKDP
-91 DGLELTTV
+91 DGLDLSTV
-99 NPKSYDSNGNKHTWV
+99 NPKSYDSSNKKHTWV

-128 GLNADEMG
+128 GLNADEIG

-143 PLEAGNFRLHKPVM
+143 PLEAGNFRLHKPLM

-192 DDSLFDKDV
+192 DESLFDKDV
-201 KINRIAIVNYPNAL
+201 KLKRIAIINYPNAL

-222 ATVYG
+222 TTVNG
-227 NYQDVLGTG
+227 NYQDVLGSGSTK
-236 FTIVIGKPAFG
+236 FSDPAFG
-247 NLMEINNDCNDW
+247 NILKMNNDCNNW
-259 ELNSSYF
+259 EMTSSYF
-266 EDDKGILEL
+266 DDDEGILDL
-275 SEFGGKGKL
+275 SVSGGKGKL
-284 GYQYDYII
+284 SYKYDYII

-311 LIASAHIFGTDEG
+311 LTASVHEFDENEG
-324 ILCSSTNSAITHRF
+324 ILCSSSNANLPHSLN
-338 DVNKVFYTVP
+338 VNKVFYTVP
-348 VRRQVAS
+348 VSRFIRS
-355 QLYGDIKYQDDL
+355 YLYGDIKNQDDT
-367 QKLVIEVEIDGTNYF
+367 QKLVIEVDIDGIPYF
-382 YIISLDNLIAG
+382 YIISLYELNAG

-415 KLADPLVSASTSMS
+415 QKYEVKGAVTEI
-429 GVADWSE
+429 ADWSE
-436 TELSDMNVGYTV
+436 TELAKMNVGYTV

>member
-1 MSMKRYNFLL
+1 MSMKRYNYLL
-11 AIVVIALAVSA
+11 AIVAIALAVSA
-22 CVKDIDVPSGNGEDM
+22 CVKDIDVSSGNGEDM

-91 DGLELTTV
+91 DGLDLTTV

-128 GLNADEMG
+128 GLNADEIG

-192 DDSLFDKDV
+192 DESLFDKDI

-215 RLLDESA
+215 RLLDKSA
-222 ATVYG
+222 TKVNG

-236 FTIVIGKPAFG
+236 YTKFIDPALG
-247 NLMEINNDCNDW
+247 NLLKMNNDCNNW
-259 ELNSSYF
+259 EMNSSYF
-266 EDDKGILEL
+266 DDDEGILDL
-275 SEFGGKGKL
+275 TEFGGKGKL
-284 GYQYDYII
+284 SYQYDYII

-297 APKGELIIDATGDQ
+297 APKGELIIDAAGDQ
-311 LIASAHIFGTDEG
+311 LTASLHEFSENEG
-324 ILCSSTNSAITHRF
+324 VLCSSSIAGLNHSLE
-338 DVNKVFYTVP
+338 VNKVFYTVP
-348 VRRQVAS
+348 VARNS
-355 QLYGDIKYQDDL
+355 HSNLFGDIKYQDDT
-367 QKLVIEVEIDGTNYF
+367 QKLVIEVTIDDIPYF
-382 YIISLDNLIAG
+382 YIISLYELNAG
-393 MIYKV
+393 MIYKI

-415 KLADPLVSASTSMS
+415 QKYEVKGAVTEI
-429 GVADWSE
+429 ADWSE
-436 TELSDMNVGYTV
+436 TELAEMNVGYTV

>member
-1 MSMKRYNFLL
+1 
-11 AIVVIALAVSA
+11 
-22 CVKDIDVPSGNGEDM
+22 M

-91 DGLELTTV
+91 DGLDLTTV

-128 GLNADEMG
+128 GLNADEIG

-173 TLYRYLTRIEI
+173 TLYRYLTRVEI

-192 DDSLFDKDV
+192 DESLFDKDI

-215 RLLDESA
+215 RLLDKSA
-222 ATVYG
+222 TKVNG

-236 FTIVIGKPAFG
+236 YTKFIDPALG
-247 NLMEINNDCNDW
+247 NLLKMNNDCNNW
-259 ELNSSYF
+259 EMNSSYF
-266 EDDKGILEL
+266 DDDEGILDL
-275 SEFGGKGKL
+275 TEFGGKGKL
-284 GYQYDYII
+284 SYQYDYII

-297 APKGELIIDATGDQ
+297 APKGELIIDAAGDQ
-311 LIASAHIFGTDEG
+311 LTASLHEFSENEG
-324 ILCSSTNSAITHRF
+324 VLCSSSIAGLNYSLE
-338 DVNKVFYTVP
+338 VNKVFYTVP
-348 VRRQVAS
+348 VARNS
-355 QLYGDIKYQDDL
+355 HSNLFGDIKYQDDT
-367 QKLVIEVEIDGTNYF
+367 QKLVIEVTIDDIPYF
-382 YIISLDNLIAG
+382 YIISLYELNAG
-393 MIYKV
+393 MIYKI

-415 KLADPLVSASTSMS
+415 QKYEVKGAVTEI
-429 GVADWSE
+429 ADWSE
-436 TELSDMNVGYTV
+436 TELAEMNVGYTV

>member
-1 MSMKRYNFLL
+1 MSMKRYNYLL
-11 AIVVIALAVSA
+11 AIVAIALAVSA

-66 FIDRID
+66 FIARID

-80 DMLRHEVWKDP
+80 DKLRHEVWKDP
-91 DGLELTTV
+91 DGLDLTTV

-128 GLNADEMG
+128 GLNADEIG

-192 DDSLFDKDV
+192 DESLFDKDV
-201 KINRIAIVNYPNAL
+201 KLKRIAIINYPNAL

-222 ATVYG
+222 TKVNG

-236 FTIVIGKPAFG
+236 YTKFIDPALG
-247 NLMEINNDCNDW
+247 NLLKMNNDCNNW
-259 ELNSSYF
+259 EMNSSYF
-266 EDDKGILEL
+266 DDDEGILDL
-275 SEFGGKGKL
+275 TEFGGKGKL
-284 GYQYDYII
+284 SYQYDYII
-292 NNNRL
+292 NYNRL
-297 APKGELIIDATGDQ
+297 APKGELIIDAAGDQ
-311 LIASAHIFGTDEG
+311 LTASLHEFSENEG
-324 ILCSSTNSAITHRF
+324 VLCSSSIAGLNHSLE
-338 DVNKVFYTVP
+338 VNKVFYTVP
-348 VRRQVAS
+348 VARNS
-355 QLYGDIKYQDDL
+355 HSNLFGDIKYQDDT
-367 QKLVIEVEIDGTNYF
+367 QKLVIEVTIDDIPYF
-382 YIISLDNLIAG
+382 YIISLYELNAG
-393 MIYKV
+393 MIYKI

-415 KLADPLVSASTSMS
+415 QKYEVKGAVTEI
-429 GVADWSE
+429 ADWSE
-436 TELSDMNVGYTV
+436 TELAEMNVGYTV

>member
-1 MSMKRYNFLL
+1 MKRYRFLL
-11 AIVVIALAVSA
+11 TIAAIALAVSA
-22 CVKDIDVPSGNGEDM
+22 CVKDIDAPSGNSEEL
-37 FEVAFNLEVEPV
+37 FEVGFNLRVEPV
-49 TYTMTRA
+49 AYTMTKA
-56 ENINADETDE
+56 ENINADEQDD

-72 MYEFDKAG
+72 MYEYNKAG
-80 DMLRHEVWKDP
+80 DLLRHDVWKDP
-91 DGLELTTV
+91 DGLDLSTI
-99 NPKSYDSNGNKHTWV
+99 NPKSYDSSYNKHTWV

-128 GLNADEMG
+128 GLNADEIG

-143 PLEAGNFRLHKPVM
+143 PLEAGNFRLHKPLM

-167 NETKTV
+167 DETKTV

-192 DDSLFDKDV
+192 DESLFDKDI
-201 KINRIAIVNYPNAL
+201 KIKRIAIINYPNAL

-222 ATVYG
+222 TTVNG
-227 NYQDVLGTG
+227 NYQDVLGSGSTK
-236 FTIVIGKPAFG
+236 FSDPAFG
-247 NLMEINNDCNDW
+247 NLLKLSNDCNNW
-259 ELNSSYF
+259 EMSSSYF
-266 EDDKGILEL
+266 DDDEGILDL

-284 GYQYDYII
+284 SSQYDYII

-311 LIASAHIFGTDEG
+311 LTASAHVFGADEG
-324 ILCSSTNSAITHRF
+324 ILCSSTDGTLSHRF

-348 VRRQVAS
+348 VVRQVSS
-355 QLYGDIKYQDDL
+355 QLYGDVKYQDDL

-415 KLADPLVSASTSMS
+415 QKYEVKGAVTEI
-429 GVADWSE
+429 ADWSE
-436 TELSDMNVGYTV
+436 TELAEMNVGYTV

>member
-1 MSMKRYNFLL
+1 MSMKRYNYLL
-11 AIVVIALAVSA
+11 AIVAIALAVSA

-80 DMLRHEVWKDP
+80 EMLRHEVWKDP
-91 DGLELTTV
+91 DGLDLTTV

-128 GLNADEMG
+128 GLNADEIG

-192 DDSLFDKDV
+192 DESLFDKDV

-215 RLLDESA
+215 RLLDKSA
-222 ATVYG
+222 TKVNG

-236 FTIVIGKPAFG
+236 YTKFIDPALG
-247 NLMEINNDCNDW
+247 NLLKMNNDCNNW
-259 ELNSSYF
+259 EMNSSYF
-266 EDDKGILEL
+266 DDDEGILDL
-275 SEFGGKGKL
+275 TEFGGKGKL
-284 GYQYDYII
+284 SYQYDYII

-297 APKGELIIDATGDQ
+297 APKGELIIDAEDDQ
-311 LIASAHIFGTDEG
+311 LTASVHEFSENEG
-324 ILCSSTNSAITHRF
+324 VLCSSSIAGLNHSLE
-338 DVNKVFYTVP
+338 VNKVLYTVP
-348 VRRQVAS
+348 VARNS
-355 QLYGDIKYQDDL
+355 HSNLFGDIKYQDDT
-367 QKLVIEVEIDGTNYF
+367 QKLVIEVTIDDIPYF
-382 YIISLDNLIAG
+382 YIISLYELNAG
-393 MIYKV
+393 MIYKI

-415 KLADPLVSASTSMS
+415 QKYEVKGAVTEI
-429 GVADWSE
+429 ADWSE
-436 TELSDMNVGYTV
+436 TELAEMNVGYTV

>member
-1 MSMKRYNFLL
+1 MKRYSFLL
-11 AIVVIALAVSA
+11 AIAAIALAVSA
-22 CVKDIDVPSGNGEDM
+22 CVKDIDLSSGNSQEL
-37 FEVAFNLEVEPV
+37 FEVGFNLCVEPV

-56 ENINADETDE
+56 EDINADETDD

-91 DGLELTTV
+91 DGLDLTTV

-128 GLNADEMG
+128 GLNADEIG

-192 DDSLFDKDV
+192 DESLFDKDV

-215 RLLDESA
+215 RLLDKSA
-222 ATVYG
+222 TKVNG

-236 FTIVIGKPAFG
+236 YTKFTDPALG
-247 NLMEINNDCNDW
+247 NLLKMNNDCNNW
-259 ELNSSYF
+259 EMNSSYF
-266 EDDKGILEL
+266 DDDEGILDL
-275 SEFGGKGKL
+275 TEFGGKGKL
-284 GYQYDYII
+284 SYQYDYII

-297 APKGELIIDATGDQ
+297 APKGELIIDAEDDQ
-311 LIASAHIFGTDEG
+311 LTASVHEFSENEG
-324 ILCSSTNSAITHRF
+324 VLCSSSIAGLNHSLE
-338 DVNKVFYTVP
+338 VNKVFYTVP
-348 VRRQVAS
+348 VARNS
-355 QLYGDIKYQDDL
+355 HSNLFGDIKYQDDT
-367 QKLVIEVEIDGTNYF
+367 QKLVIEVTIDDIPYF
-382 YIISLDNLIAG
+382 YIISLYELNAG
-393 MIYKV
+393 MIYKI
-398 GNINLKSIGS
+398 GNINLKSVGS

-415 KLADPLVSASTSMS
+415 QKYEVKGAVTEI
-429 GVADWSE
+429 ADWSE
-436 TELSDMNVGYTV
+436 TELAEMNVGYTV

>member
-1 MSMKRYNFLL
+1 MSMKRYNYLL
-11 AIVVIALAVSA
+11 AIVAIALAVSA

-91 DGLELTTV
+91 DGLDLATV

-128 GLNADEMG
+128 GLNADEIG

-167 NETKTV
+167 NETKTA

-192 DDSLFDKDV
+192 DESLFDKDI

-215 RLLDESA
+215 RLLDKSA
-222 ATVYG
+222 TKVNG

-236 FTIVIGKPAFG
+236 YTKFIDPALG
-247 NLMEINNDCNDW
+247 NLLKMNNDCNNW
-259 ELNSSYF
+259 EMNSSYF
-266 EDDKGILEL
+266 DDDEGILDL
-275 SEFGGKGKL
+275 TEFGGKGKL
-284 GYQYDYII
+284 SYQYDYII

-297 APKGELIIDATGDQ
+297 APKGELIIDAAGDQ
-311 LIASAHIFGTDEG
+311 LTASLHEFSENEG
-324 ILCSSTNSAITHRF
+324 VLCSSSIADLNHSLE
-338 DVNKVFYTVP
+338 VNKVFYTVP
-348 VRRQVAS
+348 VARNS
-355 QLYGDIKYQDDL
+355 HSNLFGDIKYQDDT
-367 QKLVIEVEIDGTNYF
+367 QKLVIEVTIDDIPYF
-382 YIISLDNLIAG
+382 YIISLYELNAG
-393 MIYKV
+393 MIYKI

-415 KLADPLVSASTSMS
+415 QKYEVKGAVTEI
-429 GVADWSE
+429 ADWSE
-436 TELSDMNVGYTV
+436 TELAEMNVGYTV

>member
-1 MSMKRYNFLL
+1 MSMKRYNYLL
-11 AIVVIALAVSA
+11 AIVAIALAVSA

-66 FIDRID
+66 FIARID

-80 DMLRHEVWKDP
+80 DKLRHEVWKDP
-91 DGLELTTV
+91 DGLDLTTV

-128 GLNADEMG
+128 GLNADEIG

-192 DDSLFDKDV
+192 DESLFDKDV
-201 KINRIAIVNYPNAL
+201 KLKRIAIINYPNAL

-222 ATVYG
+222 TKVNG

-236 FTIVIGKPAFG
+236 YTKFIDPALG
-247 NLMEINNDCNDW
+247 NLLKMNNDCNNW
-259 ELNSSYF
+259 EMNSSYF
-266 EDDKGILEL
+266 DDDEGILDL
-275 SEFGGKGKL
+275 TEFGGKGKL
-284 GYQYDYII
+284 SYQYDYII

-297 APKGELIIDATGDQ
+297 APKGELIIDAAGDQ
-311 LIASAHIFGTDEG
+311 LTASLHEFSENEG
-324 ILCSSTNSAITHRF
+324 VLCSSSIAGLNHSLE
-338 DVNKVFYTVP
+338 VNKVFYTVP
-348 VRRQVAS
+348 VARNS
-355 QLYGDIKYQDDL
+355 HSNLFGDIKYQDDT
-367 QKLVIEVEIDGTNYF
+367 QKLVIEVTIDDIPYF
-382 YIISLDNLIAG
+382 YIISLYELNAG
-393 MIYKV
+393 MIYKI

-415 KLADPLVSASTSMS
+415 QKYEVKGAVTEIAE
-429 GVADWSE
+429 WSE
-436 TELSDMNVGYTV
+436 TELAEMNVGYTV

>member
-11 AIVVIALAVSA
+11 AIVAIALAVSA
-22 CVKDIDVPSGNGEDM
+22 CVKDIDVPSGNGEDL

-91 DGLELTTV
+91 DGLDLTTV

-128 GLNADEMG
+128 GLNADEIG

-167 NETKTV
+167 NETKTA

-192 DDSLFDKDV
+192 DESLFDKDI

-215 RLLDESA
+215 RLLDKSA
-222 ATVYG
+222 TKVNG

-236 FTIVIGKPAFG
+236 YTKFIDPALG
-247 NLMEINNDCNDW
+247 NLLKMNNDCNNW
-259 ELNSSYF
+259 EMNSSYF
-266 EDDKGILEL
+266 DDDEGILDL
-275 SEFGGKGKL
+275 TEFGGKGKL
-284 GYQYDYII
+284 SYQYDYII

-297 APKGELIIDATGDQ
+297 APKGELIIDAAGDQ
-311 LIASAHIFGTDEG
+311 LTASLHEFSENEG
-324 ILCSSTNSAITHRF
+324 VLCSSSIAGLNHSLE
-338 DVNKVFYTVP
+338 VNKVFYTVP
-348 VRRQVAS
+348 VARNS
-355 QLYGDIKYQDDL
+355 HSNLFGDIKYQDDT
-367 QKLVIEVEIDGTNYF
+367 QKLVIEVTIDDIPYF
-382 YIISLDNLIAG
+382 YIISLYELNAG
-393 MIYKV
+393 MIYKI

-415 KLADPLVSASTSMS
+415 QKYEVKGAVTEI
-429 GVADWSE
+429 ADWSE
-436 TELSDMNVGYTV
+436 TELAEMNVGYTV

>member
-1 MSMKRYNFLL
+1 MSMKRYRFLL
-11 AIVVIALAVSA
+11 TIAAIALTVSA
-22 CVKDIDVPSGNGEDM
+22 CVKDIDAPSGNSEEL
-37 FEVAFNLEVEPV
+37 FEVGFNLRVEPV
-49 TYTMTRA
+49 AYTMTKA
-56 ENINADETDE
+56 ENINADEPDD

-72 MYEFDKAG
+72 MYEYNKAG
-80 DMLRHEVWKDP
+80 ELLRHEVWKDP
-91 DGLELTTV
+91 DGLDLSTI
-99 NPKSYDSNGNKHTWV
+99 NPKSYDSSYNRHTWV
-114 FVANLDEDS
+114 FVANLDEDT

-128 GLNADEMG
+128 GLNADEIG
-136 EMPTGII
+136 EIPTGII
-143 PLEAGNFRLHKPVM
+143 PLEAGNFRLHKPLM

-167 NETKTV
+167 DETKTL

-192 DDSLFDKDV
+192 DESLLTKDV
-201 KINRIAIVNYPNAL
+201 KIKRIAIINYPNVL

-222 ATVYG
+222 TTVYG

-236 FTIVIGKPAFG
+236 FTIAIGKPAFG
-247 NLMEINNDCNDW
+247 NLKKIDNDCNNW
-259 ELNSSYF
+259 EFNSSYF
-266 EDDKGILEL
+266 DDDEGILDL

-284 GYQYDYII
+284 SSQYDYII

-311 LIASAHIFGTDEG
+311 LTASAHVFGADEG
-324 ILCSSTNSAITHRF
+324 ILCSSTDGTLSHRF

-348 VRRQVAS
+348 VVRQVSS
-355 QLYGDIKYQDDL
+355 QLYGDVKYQDDL

-415 KLADPLVSASTSMS
+415 QKYEVKGAVTEI
-429 GVADWSE
+429 ADWSE
-436 TELSDMNVGYTV
+436 TELAEMNVGYTV